1 MTNHTYQIIPLR
13 KIITL
18 EGITMDLILIA
29 GIPAIKP

>member
-18 EGITMDLILIA
+18 DGNSMDLIPID
-29 GIPAIKP
+29 GIPAIRP